1 MNLPRKR
8 EVPPADRVSPDMCT
22 VVIPATSANLG
33 PGFDAF
39 GLALTLHDELIATE
53 IPSGLEIEVI
63 GEGADS
69 VPRGPEHLVIRAMEA
84 AFAHVGERPTGIR
97 LTCTNAIPHARGLG
111 SSSAA
116 IVGGLALGG
125 HLVGRPLDERDL
137 LILATKLEG
146 HPDNAA
152 AAIHGGFTIAWC
164 EPTGPQALR
173 LDAHDVPV
181 TVLVP
186 PSPVSTDMA
195 RRLLPARVPHADA
208 ASNAG
213 RAALFVAAL
222 QGRPELLMAA
232 TEDVLHQPYRAEAM
246 PQSYELVQELRSVEI
261 PAVISGAGPTV
272 LAFARELPVPD
283 GWAAHEL
290 DVEPN
295 GVQVR

>member
-1 MNLPRKR
+1 MNAVNNAVTSVV
-8 EVPPADRVSPDMCT
+8 VPAS
-22 VVIPATSANLG
+22 SANLG

-39 GLALTLHDELIATE
+39 GLALTLHDEFIATE
-53 IPSGLEIEVI
+53 IASGLEIEVI

-69 VPRGPEHLVIRAMEA
+69 VPRGPDHLVVQAMEA
-84 AFAHVGERPTGIR
+84 AFSHLGARPTGIR

-111 SSSAA
+111 SSAAA

-125 HLVGRPLDERDL
+125 RLVGQPFEERDL
-137 LILATKLEG
+137 FELAAKLEG
-146 HPDNAA
+146 HPDNVA
-152 AAIHGGFTIAWC
+152 AAIHGGFTIAWT

-173 LDAHDVPV
+173 LDAHLPV

-208 ASNAG
+208 AFNAG

-222 QGRPELLMAA
+222 QGHPDLLMAA

-272 LAFARELPVPD
+272 LAFAREIPVPD
-283 GWAAHEL
+283 GWVAHEL
-290 DVEPN
+290 DVDPK

>member
-1 MNLPRKR
+1 MSSANS
-8 EVPPADRVSPDMCT
+8 VST
-22 VVIPATSANLG
+22 VVVPASSANLG

-39 GLALTLHDELIATE
+39 GLALTLRDELIATE
-53 IPSGLEIEVI
+53 IPSGLEIEVT
-63 GEGADS
+63 GEGADD
-69 VPRGPEHLVIRAMEA
+69 VPRGPEHLVVRAMEA
-84 AFAHVGERPTGIR
+84 AFSHLGARPTGIR

-116 IVGGLALGG
+116 IVGGLVLGAQ
-125 HLVGRPLDERDL
+125 LVEQPLSEPDL
-137 LILATKLEG
+137 LVLATKLEG

-152 AAIHGGFTIAWC
+152 AAIHGGFTIAWT
-164 EPTGPQALR
+164 EPTGPQVVR
-173 LDAHDVPV
+173 LEAQLPV

-186 PSPVSTDMA
+186 PTPVSTEMA

-213 RAALFVAAL
+213 RAALLVAAL

-232 TEDVLHQPYRAEAM
+232 TEDLLHQPYRAEAM

-283 GWAAHEL
+283 GWVAHEL
-290 DVEPN
+290 DVDPT
-295 GVQVR
+295 GVQVQ

>member
-1 MNLPRKR
+1 MSAANGASAVD
-8 EVPPADRVSPDMCT
+8 VPAS
-22 VVIPATSANLG
+22 SANLG

-39 GLALTLHDELIATE
+39 GLALTLRDELIATE
-53 IPSGLEIEVI
+53 IPSGLEIEVA

-69 VPRGPEHLVIRAMEA
+69 VPRGPEHLVVRAMEA
-84 AFAHVGERPTGIR
+84 AFAHVGARPTGIR

-125 HLVGRPLDERDL
+125 HLVGQPLDERDL
-137 LILATKLEG
+137 LVLATRLEG
-146 HPDNAA
+146 HPDNVA
-152 AAIHGGFTIAWC
+152 AAIHGGFTIAWS
-164 EPTGPQALR
+164 EPTGPQVLR
-173 LDAHDVPV
+173 LDVNVPV
-181 TVLVP
+181 TLLVP

-213 RAALFVAAL
+213 RAALLVAAL

-232 TEDVLHQPYRAEAM
+232 TEDLIHQPYRAEAM
-246 PQSYELVQELRSVEI
+246 PQSYELVQELRAVDV

-283 GWAAHEL
+283 GWVAHEL
-290 DVEPN
+290 DVDEN
-295 GVQVR
+295 GVRAR

>member
-1 MNLPRKR
+1 MTAVNGVCAVV
-8 EVPPADRVSPDMCT
+8 VPAS
-22 VVIPATSANLG
+22 SANLG
-33 PGFDAF
+33 PGFDTF

-53 IPSGLEIEVI
+53 IPSGLEIEVA

-69 VPRGPEHLVIRAMEA
+69 VPRGPEHLVVRAMEA
-84 AFAHVGERPTGIR
+84 AFAHLGARPTGIR

-125 HLVGRPLDERDL
+125 HLVGQPLDQHDL
-137 LILATKLEG
+137 LVLATQLEG
-146 HPDNAA
+146 HPDNVA
-152 AAIHGGFTIAWC
+152 AAIHGGFTIAWS
-164 EPTGPQALR
+164 EPTGPQVLR
-173 LDAHDVPV
+173 LDAQVPV

-208 ASNAG
+208 SSNAG
-213 RAALFVAAL
+213 RAALLVAAL
-222 QGRPELLMAA
+222 QGHPELLMAA

-246 PQSYELVQELRSVEI
+246 PQSYELVQELRSVDI

-283 GWAAHEL
+283 GWVAHEL
-290 DVEPN
+290 DVDQA
-295 GVQVR
+295 GVRVR